1 MCNDRSRR
9 PVSCNSDTSDG
20 HRYNIL
26 SPAAKPL
33 HGLFRSHTP
42 FGQLDI
48 LPARERGNCVLTHV
62 THTLGRYLGLGL
74 GLSLEARTVSSPVPV
89 SGVWELG

>member
-1 MCNDRSRR
+1 
-9 PVSCNSDTSDG
+9 V
-20 HRYNIL
+20 
-26 SPAAKPL
+26 
-33 HGLFRSHTP
+33 
-42 FGQLDI
+42 
-48 LPARERGNCVLTHV
+48 LPHV